1 MRNKKFRGW
10 FLILILVVF
19 AAVSFVAFP
28 FVESLEEKIM
38 LISCG
43 SLFIIGVLL
52 LLPLYLE
59 IKDDRIIT
67 RLGVTSLNKEYRG
80 SYKKHVFMFDDLRDL
95 YIEDNKT
102 VHLVFKGGESATFS
116 IVSYASLAVLSTILQ
131 ICCIETS
138 CVIKYNFYGKLA

>member
-1 MRNKKFRGW
+1 MRNKKYRAW

-116 IVSYASLAVLSTILQ
+116 ISAFINKKQIMNVLYEARSQ
-131 ICCIETS
+131 IRW
-138 CVIKYNFYGKLA
+138 FDQDQ